1 MAELTAQHDLVDWER
16 RARLLAGL
24 TIAWNVVE
32 GLVSLAFGVAEQS
45 VALLG
50 FGLDSWVEVGSA
62 AVVSWKLTR
71 APGCATTRKEQER
84 RATRWISGLFLV
96 LAGATALGA
105 AGQLASG
112 GHPGSTLP
120 ALLVSG
126 VSLGMMGFLWRAK
139 RAAAQALNSRTLELD
154 AACSLACIQ
163 LSVVLFAG
171 SLVYLVWPML
181 WWADGVAAL
190 VLAAFIAREG
200 VEGWQAAKKPDF
212 AGGCGCG
219 S

>member
-139 RAAAQALNSRTLELD
+139 RAAAQALNSRTLALD

-200 VEGWQAAKKPDF
+200 VEGWQAATRPDF